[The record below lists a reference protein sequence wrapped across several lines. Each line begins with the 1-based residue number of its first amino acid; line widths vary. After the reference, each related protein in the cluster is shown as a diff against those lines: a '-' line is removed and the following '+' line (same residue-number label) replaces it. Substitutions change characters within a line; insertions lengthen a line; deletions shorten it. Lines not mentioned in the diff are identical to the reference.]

1 MTETKHLQVEL
12 ADGVLTITLDRP
24 KANAFNDEMI
34 DEFMDALKRAE
45 RSDEVRCVLL
55 TGAGKLFSA
64 GQDVS
69 AFGGEDVSFRDH
81 LERTYNRLILKMRSL
96 EKPIVAAI
104 NGPAAGA
111 ALGIALA
118 ADLRVAG
125 ESAKFVFGF
134 TGIGL
139 TTDSGT
145 SLTLPLLIGLT
156 RASEMAF
163 TNRPLPAQEALRAGL
178 VNRVVDDGELMEAAE
193 SLAKELA
200 QGPTAAIGLTKRAFN
215 KAHLGHLEETLDYE
229 AYLQDIA
236 GGTEDHHE
244 GLAAF
249 GEKRDPDFKGK

>member
-1 MTETKHLQVEL
+1 MTDNKHLQVEL

-64 GQDVS
+64 GQDVG

-81 LERTYNRLILKMRSL
+81 LERNYNRLILKMRSL

-125 ESAKFVFGF
+125 ENAKFVFGF

-163 TNRPLPAQEALRAGL
+163 TNRPLPAQEALTAGL

-193 SLAKELA
+193 SLANELA

-215 KAHLGHLEETLDYE
+215 KAHLGNLQETLDYE

-249 GEKRDPDFKGK
+249 AEKREPDFKGK

>member
-1 MTETKHLQVEL
+1 MAETEHLRLERE
-12 ADGVLTITLDRP
+12 AGVLTITLDRP
-24 KANAFNDEMI
+24 KANAFNNEMI
-34 DEFMDALKRAE
+34 DELMSALKDAGR
-45 RSDEVRCVLL
+45 DDDIRCLLL

-81 LERTYNRLILKMRSL
+81 LQRTYNRLILRMRRL

-118 ADLRVAG
+118 ADLRVAA

-145 SLTLPLLIGLT
+145 SLTLPLLVGLA
-156 RASEMAF
+156 RASEIAF
-163 TNRPLPAQEALRAGL
+163 TNRPLPAQEALAAGM
-178 VNRVVDDGELMEAAE
+178 VNKVVADDELMDSARELAE
-193 SLAKELA
+193 QLA

-215 KAHLGHLEETLDYE
+215 KAHLADLEAALEYE
-229 AYLQDIA
+229 AHLQQVA
-236 GGTEDHHE
+236 GGTADHKE
-244 GLAAF
+244 GLEAF
-249 GEKRDPDFKGK
+249 REKRDPNFEGR

>member
-1 MTETKHLQVEL
+1 MTDNKHLQVEL

-24 KANAFNDEMI
+24 KANAFNDDMI

-64 GQDVS
+64 GQDVG
-69 AFGGEDVSFRDH
+69 AFGGDDVSFRDH

-163 TNRPLPAQEALRAGL
+163 TNRPLPAQEALTAGL
-178 VNRVVDDGELMEAAE
+178 VNRVVDDGELMEAAK
-193 SLAKELA
+193 SLANELA
-200 QGPTAAIGLTKRAFN
+200 QGPTAAFGLTKRAFN
-215 KAHLGHLEETLDYE
+215 KAHLGNLQETLDYE

-236 GGTEDHHE
+236 GGTQDHHE

-249 GEKRDPDFKGK
+249 AEKREPDFKGK